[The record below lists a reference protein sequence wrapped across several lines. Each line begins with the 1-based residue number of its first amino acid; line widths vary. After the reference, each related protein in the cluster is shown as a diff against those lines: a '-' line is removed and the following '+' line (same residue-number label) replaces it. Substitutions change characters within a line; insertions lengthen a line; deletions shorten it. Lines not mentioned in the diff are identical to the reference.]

1 MSAMPAFR
9 RATRQMRTEIK
20 KKPKNSGINEGKR
33 RLKPKPL
40 PLVERTNAL
49 SLEEFT
55 SLYIPVSELSFQKER
70 ETKIEDVTPSKAQA
84 NANDTHAAAGEIT
97 TPNENMPIKPGPA
110 AKRDLEADSY
120 DISIHTAATIPD
132 TELTSC
138 FKLLELTSSNAYK
151 NSSIGWSSSE
161 KRKEMKLPDMK
172 YMILRRGASSS
183 VQDTKGDSSSSILTG
198 QFAGFLEFMVTYED
212 GYEVLYCYEI
222 HLTPEVQGQGLGE
235 ELIER
240 FEKIGRRVGLEKA
253 MLTVFKS
260 NSRAIKFYSRM
271 GYAEDENSPRPR
283 KLRNGTVKEADY
295 MIMSKSLR

>member
-1 MSAMPAFR
+1 MPADR
-9 RATRQMRTEIK
+9 RATRQLRAEK
-20 KKPKNSGINEGKR
+20 KKNPNPGTSEAKR

-55 SLYIPVSELSFQKER
+55 SLYILSSELSFQRER
-70 ETKIEDVTPSKAQA
+70 ETKVEDVTPSKAQP
-84 NANDTHAAAGEIT
+84 NANDTHAVAGVNT
-97 TPNENMPIKPGPA
+97 TPNENMRAEPGPA
-110 AKRDLEADSY
+110 AERDLETDSY
-120 DISIHTAATIPD
+120 DISIHTAATISA
-132 TELTSC
+132 TELASC

-151 NSSIGWSSSE
+151 NSSIGWSPSE

-172 YMILRRGASSS
+172 YMILRRGAADGA
-183 VQDTKGDSSSSILTG
+183 QDAEGDSSSSKSTG

-240 FEKIGRRVGLEKA
+240 FEKIGRRIGLEKA

-260 NSRAIKFYSRM
+260 NNRAIKFYTRV

-283 KLRNGTVKEADY
+283 KLRNGTIKEADY
-295 MIMSKSLR
+295 LIMSKSLR